1 MSRSIRLGRLA
12 GIDIFVHPTFALLLL
27 WVAVSSGLQ
36 ERTVAAAAEGVVLM
50 LVLFV
55 CIVLHELGHAL
66 MARQF
71 GIATKDITLLPIG
84 GMARL
89 ERMPERP
96 IHEFL
101 VALAGPAVTL
111 LIAVTLSAWLY
122 LSGDWRPPDAI
133 AVSRGGFVEQVM
145 LANVALLLFNLLPAF
160 PMDGGRVLRAILAA
174 RTDYVSATVRAA
186 SIGQGIAFM
195 LAMVGLF
202 SNLFLVVV
210 AFFVWIAAAEEAAAV
225 QKRSALAGLPV
236 RAAMMTQLQT
246 LTPAST
252 LGDAVELLLSG
263 AQQDFPVLQRGALAG
278 ILPRRRLISALASH
292 GREAAV
298 GPLMEECPTATPDEP
313 LEPMLARLDVTNA
326 RSVAVVDDG
335 RLVGLVT
342 LDNVGELL
350 MVHAAD
356 RRVGGVRPIS

>member
-1 MSRSIRLGRLA
+1 MSRSFRLARLA
-12 GIDIFVHPTFALLLL
+12 GIDIFVHPTFALLLV

-36 ERTVAAAAEGVVLM
+36 GRTVGAAAEGVALM
-50 LVLFV
+50 LALFG

-66 MARQF
+66 MARRF

-111 LIAVTLSAWLY
+111 LIAVTLFVWLR
-122 LSGDWRPPDAI
+122 LSGDWRPLDAI
-133 AVSRGGFVEQVM
+133 SISRGAFVEQVM
-145 LANVALLLFNLLPAF
+145 VANVALLLFNLLPAF
-160 PMDGGRVLRAILAA
+160 PMDGGRVLRAMLAA

-186 SIGQGIAFM
+186 SIGQGIAFL
-195 LAMVGLF
+195 LALVGLF

-210 AFFVWIAAAEEAAAV
+210 AFFVWIAAGEEAAAV
-225 QKRSALAGLPV
+225 QKRSALAGVAV
-236 RAAMMTQLQT
+236 RTAMMTQLQT

-252 LGDAVELLLSG
+252 LADAVELLLSG
-263 AQQDFPVLQRGALAG
+263 SQQDFPVLQRGALVG
-278 ILPRRRLISALASH
+278 ILTRQRLIGALASH

-298 GPLMEECPTATPDEP
+298 GPLMEDCPTATPDEL
-313 LEPMLARLDVTNA
+313 LEPMLTRVDATNN
-326 RSVAVVDDG
+326 RSIAVVAEG

-350 MVHAAD
+350 MVRAAA
-356 RRVGGVRPIS
+356 RRNAVPSS

>member
-1 MSRSIRLGRLA
+1 MSRSFRLARLA
-12 GIDIFVHPTFALLLL
+12 GIDIFVHPTFALLLV

-36 ERTVAAAAEGVVLM
+36 GRTAGAAAEGVALM
-50 LVLFV
+50 LALFG

-66 MARQF
+66 MARRF

-111 LIAVTLSAWLY
+111 LIAVTLFVWLR
-122 LSGDWRPPDAI
+122 LSGDWRPLDAI
-133 AVSRGGFVEQVM
+133 SISRGAFVEQVM
-145 LANVALLLFNLLPAF
+145 VANVALLLFNLLPAF
-160 PMDGGRVLRAILAA
+160 PMDGGRVLRAMLAA

-186 SIGQGIAFM
+186 SIGQGIAFL
-195 LAMVGLF
+195 LALVGLF

-210 AFFVWIAAAEEAAAV
+210 AFFVWIAAGEEAAAV
-225 QKRSALAGLPV
+225 QKRSALAGVAV
-236 RAAMMTQLQT
+236 RTAMMTQLQT

-252 LGDAVELLLSG
+252 VADAVELLLSG
-263 AQQDFPVLQRGALAG
+263 SQQDFPVLQRGALVG
-278 ILPRRRLISALASH
+278 ILTRQRLISALASH

-298 GPLMEECPTATPDEP
+298 GPLMEDCPTATPDEL
-313 LEPMLARLDVTNA
+313 LEPMLTRVDATNN
-326 RSVAVVDDG
+326 RSIAVVAEG

-350 MVHAAD
+350 MVRAAA
-356 RRVGGVRPIS
+356 RRNAVPSS

>member
-1 MSRSIRLGRLA
+1 MSRSFRLGRLA
-12 GIDIFVHPTFALLLL
+12 GIDIFVHPTFALLLV

-36 ERTVAAAAEGVVLM
+36 GRTAGAAAEGVALM
-50 LVLFV
+50 LALFG

-66 MARQF
+66 MARRF
-71 GIATKDITLLPIG
+71 GIVTKDITLLPIG

-96 IHEFL
+96 AHEFL

-111 LIAVTLSAWLY
+111 VIAVTLFAWLR
-122 LSGDWRPPDAI
+122 LSGDWRPLDAI
-133 AVSRGGFVEQVM
+133 SLSRGAFVEQIMV
-145 LANVALLLFNLLPAF
+145 ANVALLLFNLLPAF

-186 SIGQGIAFM
+186 SIGQGIAFL
-195 LAMVGLF
+195 LALFGLF
-202 SNLFLVVV
+202 SNLFLVIV
-210 AFFVWIAAAEEAAAV
+210 ALFVWMAAGEESAAV
-225 QKRSALAGLPV
+225 QKKSALAGVAV
-236 RAAMMTQLQT
+236 RAAMMTRLQT

-252 LGDAVELLLSG
+252 VGDAVELLLSDS
-263 AQQDFPVLQRGALAG
+263 QQDFPVLQRGALAG
-278 ILPRRRLISALASH
+278 ILTRQRLLAALASH

-298 GPLMEECPTATPDEP
+298 GPLVEECPTATPDEP
-313 LEPMLARLDVTNA
+313 LEPVLTRLHGTNS
-326 RSVAVVDDG
+326 RTVAVVDGG

-350 MVHAAD
+350 MVRAAE
-356 RRVGGVRPIS
+356 RGAGVPPS

>member
-1 MSRSIRLGRLA
+1 MSRSFRLARLA
-12 GIDIFVHPTFALLLL
+12 GIDIFVHPTFALLLV
-27 WVAVSSGLQ
+27 WVAASSGLQ
-36 ERTVAAAAEGVVLM
+36 GRTVGAAAEGVALM
-50 LVLFV
+50 LALFG

-66 MARQF
+66 MARRF

-96 IHEFL
+96 VQEFL

-111 LIAVTLSAWLY
+111 LIAVVLFAWLRV
-122 LSGDWRPPDAI
+122 SGDWRPLEAI
-133 AVSRGGFVEQVM
+133 SVGRGAFVEQIMV
-145 LANVALLLFNLLPAF
+145 ANVALLLFNLLPAF
-160 PMDGGRVLRAILAA
+160 PMDGGRVLRAVLAA

-186 SIGQGIAFM
+186 SIGQGIAFL
-195 LAMVGLF
+195 LALVGLF

-210 AFFVWIAAAEEAAAV
+210 AFFIWIAAGEEAAAV
-225 QKRSALAGLPV
+225 QKRSALAGVTV

-263 AQQDFPVLQRGALAG
+263 SQQDFPVLQRGALAG
-278 ILPRRRLISALASH
+278 MLTRQRLIGALASH

-298 GPLMEECPTATPDEP
+298 GPLMEESIAVTPDEL
-313 LEPMLARLDVTNA
+313 LEPMLTRLDATNT
-326 RSVAVVDDG
+326 RSIAVVDEG

-350 MVHAAD
+350 MVRAAD
-356 RRVGGVRPIS
+356 HRGGAPPVS

>member
-1 MSRSIRLGRLA
+1 MSRSFRLGRLA
-12 GIDIFVHPTFALLLL
+12 GIDIFVHPTFALLLV

-36 ERTVAAAAEGVVLM
+36 GRTMGAAAEGVALM
-50 LVLFV
+50 LVLFA

-66 MARQF
+66 MARRF
-71 GIATKDITLLPIG
+71 GIATRDITLLPIG

-96 IHEFL
+96 VQEFL
-101 VALAGPAVTL
+101 VALAGPVVTL
-111 LIAVTLSAWLY
+111 LIAVTLFAWLR
-122 LSGDWRPPDAI
+122 LSGDWRPLEAI
-133 AVSRGGFVEQVM
+133 SVARGAFVEQVM
-145 LANVALLLFNLLPAF
+145 MANVALLLFNLLPAF

-186 SIGQGIAFM
+186 SLGQGIAFL
-195 LAMVGLF
+195 LALVGLF
-202 SNLFLVVV
+202 SNLFLVIV

-225 QKRSALAGLPV
+225 QKRSALAGVTV

-263 AQQDFPVLQRGALAG
+263 SQQEFPVLQRGALAG
-278 ILPRRRLISALASH
+278 ILTRRRLIGALASH

-298 GPLMEECPTATPDEP
+298 GPLMEECPTATADEP
-313 LEPMLARLDVTNA
+313 LEPMLTRLDVTNT
-326 RSVAVVDDG
+326 RSVAVVDEG

-350 MVHAAD
+350 MVRAAD
-356 RRVGGVRPIS
+356 RGGVVPPVS

>member
-1 MSRSIRLGRLA
+1 MSRSFRLARLA
-12 GIDIFVHPTFALLLL
+12 GIDIFIHPTFALLLA
-27 WVAVSSGLQ
+27 WVAISSGFQ
-36 ERTVAAAAEGVVLM
+36 GRTLGAAAAGVALM
-50 LVLFV
+50 LALFA

-66 MARQF
+66 MARRF

-96 IHEFL
+96 AHEFL

-111 LIAVTLSAWLY
+111 VIAVTLFAWLR
-122 LSGDWRPPDAI
+122 LSGDWRPLDAI
-133 AVSRGGFVEQVM
+133 SLSRGAFVEQIMV
-145 LANVALLLFNLLPAF
+145 ANVALLLFNLLPAF

-186 SIGQGIAFM
+186 SIGQGIAFL
-195 LAMVGLF
+195 LALFGLF
-202 SNLFLVVV
+202 SNLFLVIV
-210 AFFVWIAAAEEAAAV
+210 ALFVWMAAGEESAAV
-225 QKRSALAGLPV
+225 QKKSALAGVAV
-236 RAAMMTQLQT
+236 RAAMMTRLQT

-252 LGDAVELLLSG
+252 VGDAVELLLSDS
-263 AQQDFPVLQRGALAG
+263 QQDFPVLQRGDLAG
-278 ILPRRRLISALASH
+278 ILTRQRLLAALASH

-298 GPLMEECPTATPDEP
+298 GPLVEECPTATPDEP
-313 LEPMLARLDVTNA
+313 LEPVLTRLHGTNS
-326 RSVAVVDDG
+326 RTVAVVDGG

-350 MVHAAD
+350 MVRAAE
-356 RRVGGVRPIS
+356 RGAGVPPS

>member
-1 MSRSIRLGRLA
+1 MSRSFRLARLA
-12 GIDIFVHPTFALLLL
+12 GIDIFVHPTFALLLV

-36 ERTVAAAAEGVVLM
+36 GRTVGAAAEGVALM
-50 LVLFV
+50 LALFG

-66 MARQF
+66 MARRF
-71 GIATKDITLLPIG
+71 GIVTKDITLLPIG

-96 IHEFL
+96 AHEFL

-111 LIAVTLSAWLY
+111 VIAVTLFAWLR
-122 LSGDWRPPDAI
+122 LSGDWRPLDAI
-133 AVSRGGFVEQVM
+133 SLSRGAFVEQIMV
-145 LANVALLLFNLLPAF
+145 ANVALLLFNLLPAF

-186 SIGQGIAFM
+186 SIGQGIAFL
-195 LAMVGLF
+195 LALVGLF
-202 SNLFLVVV
+202 SNPFLVVV

-225 QKRSALAGLPV
+225 QKRSALAGGTV

-252 LGDAVELLLSG
+252 LGEAVELLLSG
-263 AQQDFPVLQRGALAG
+263 SQQDFPVLQRGALAG
-278 ILPRRRLISALASH
+278 ILTRQRLIGALTSH
-292 GREAAV
+292 GRDAAV
-298 GPLMEECPTATPDEP
+298 GPLMEECPTATPDEL
-313 LEPMLARLDVTNA
+313 LEPMLTRFDTAT
-326 RSVAVVDDG
+326 RSIAVIDGG
-335 RLVGLVT
+335 RLAGLLT

-350 MVHAAD
+350 MVRAAD
-356 RRVGGVRPIS
+356 RRGAVPPS

>member
-1 MSRSIRLGRLA
+1 MSRSFRLGRLA
-12 GIDIFVHPTFALLLL
+12 GIDIFVHPTFAILLV

-36 ERTVAAAAEGVVLM
+36 ERTVAAAAQGVVLM
-50 LVLFV
+50 LVLFG

-66 MARQF
+66 MARRF

-96 IHEFL
+96 LHEFL

-133 AVSRGGFVEQVM
+133 AVSRGAFVEQVM

-160 PMDGGRVLRAILAA
+160 PMDGGRVLRALLAA

-186 SIGQGIAFM
+186 SIGQAIAFL
-195 LAMVGLF
+195 LALVGLF
-202 SNLFLVVV
+202 SNPFLVVV
-210 AFFVWIAAAEEAAAV
+210 AFFIWIAAAEESAAV

-236 RAAMMTQLQT
+236 RAAMITQLQT

-263 AQQDFPVLQRGALAG
+263 SQQDFPVLQRGALAG
-278 ILPRRRLISALASH
+278 ILPRRRLIGALASH

-313 LEPMLARLDVTNA
+313 LEPMLSRLDITSA

-350 MVHAAD
+350 MIHAAD
-356 RRVGGVRPIS
+356 RGVVPRIS

>member
-1 MSRSIRLGRLA
+1 MSRSFRLGRLA
-12 GIDIFVHPTFALLLL
+12 GIDIFVHPTFALLLV

-36 ERTVAAAAEGVVLM
+36 GRTVGAAAEGVALM
-50 LVLFV
+50 LALFG

-66 MARQF
+66 MARRF

-111 LIAVTLSAWLY
+111 LIAVTLFAWLR
-122 LSGDWRPPDAI
+122 LSGDWRPLEAI
-133 AVSRGGFVEQVM
+133 SLSRGAFVEQIMV
-145 LANVALLLFNLLPAF
+145 ANVALLLFNLLPAF

-186 SIGQGIAFM
+186 SIGQGIAFL
-195 LAMVGLF
+195 LALFGLF
-202 SNLFLVVV
+202 SNLFLVIV
-210 AFFVWIAAAEEAAAV
+210 ALFVWMAAGEESAAV
-225 QKRSALAGLPV
+225 QKKSALAGVAV
-236 RAAMMTQLQT
+236 RAAMMTRLQT

-252 LGDAVELLLSG
+252 VGDAVELLLSDS
-263 AQQDFPVLQRGALAG
+263 QQDFPVLQRGALAG
-278 ILPRRRLISALASH
+278 ILTRQRLLAALASH

-298 GPLMEECPTATPDEP
+298 GPLVEECPTATPDEP
-313 LEPMLARLDVTNA
+313 LEPVLTRLHGTNS
-326 RSVAVVDDG
+326 RTVAVVDGG

-350 MVHAAD
+350 MVRAAE
-356 RRVGGVRPIS
+356 RGAGVPPS

>member
-1 MSRSIRLGRLA
+1 MSRSFRLARLA
-12 GIDIFVHPTFALLLL
+12 GIDIFVHPTFALLLV

-36 ERTVAAAAEGVVLM
+36 GRTAGAAAEGVALM
-50 LVLFV
+50 LALFG

-66 MARQF
+66 MARRF

-111 LIAVTLSAWLY
+111 LIAVTLFVWLR
-122 LSGDWRPPDAI
+122 LSGDWRPLDAI
-133 AVSRGGFVEQVM
+133 SISRGAFVEQVM
-145 LANVALLLFNLLPAF
+145 VANVALLLFNLLPAF
-160 PMDGGRVLRAILAA
+160 PMDGGRVLRAMLAA

-186 SIGQGIAFM
+186 SIGQGIAFL
-195 LAMVGLF
+195 LALVGLF

-210 AFFVWIAAAEEAAAV
+210 AFFVWIAAGEEAAAV
-225 QKRSALAGLPV
+225 QKRSALAGVAV
-236 RAAMMTQLQT
+236 RTAMMTQLQT

-252 LGDAVELLLSG
+252 LADAVELLLSG
-263 AQQDFPVLQRGALAG
+263 SQQDFPGLQRGALVG
-278 ILPRRRLISALASH
+278 ILTRQRLIGALASH

-298 GPLMEECPTATPDEP
+298 GPLMEDCPTATPDEL
-313 LEPMLARLDVTNA
+313 LEPMLTRVDATNN
-326 RSVAVVDDG
+326 RSIAVVAEG

-350 MVHAAD
+350 MVRAAA
-356 RRVGGVRPIS
+356 RRNAVPSS

>member
-1 MSRSIRLGRLA
+1 MSRSFRLARLA
-12 GIDIFVHPTFALLLL
+12 GIDIFVHPTFALLLV

-36 ERTVAAAAEGVVLM
+36 GRTAGAAAEGVALM
-50 LVLFV
+50 LALFG

-66 MARQF
+66 MARRF

-111 LIAVTLSAWLY
+111 LIAVTLFVWLR
-122 LSGDWRPPDAI
+122 LSGDWRPLDAI
-133 AVSRGGFVEQVM
+133 SISRGAFVEQVM
-145 LANVALLLFNLLPAF
+145 VANVALLLFNLLPAF
-160 PMDGGRVLRAILAA
+160 PMDGGRVLRAMLAA

-186 SIGQGIAFM
+186 SIGQGIAFL
-195 LAMVGLF
+195 LALVGLF

-210 AFFVWIAAAEEAAAV
+210 AFFVWIAAGEEAAAV
-225 QKRSALAGLPV
+225 QKRSALAGVAV
-236 RAAMMTQLQT
+236 RTAMMTQLQT

-252 LGDAVELLLSG
+252 VADAVELLLSG
-263 AQQDFPVLQRGALAG
+263 SQQDFPVLQRGALVG
-278 ILPRRRLISALASH
+278 ILTRQRLIGALASH
-292 GREAAV
+292 GRDAAV
-298 GPLMEECPTATPDEP
+298 GPLMEDCPTATPDEL
-313 LEPMLARLDVTNA
+313 LEPMLTRVDATNN
-326 RSVAVVDDG
+326 RSIAVVAEG

-350 MVHAAD
+350 MVRAAA
-356 RRVGGVRPIS
+356 RRNAVPSS